1 MPFVGAGQKVKLV
14 AVTSCSRWLYET
26 ELGRPDQAPSCCFL
40 KVATHPSQ
48 EIPRPVYSDSPP
60 KRIQPFGRFSFS
72 KRIALRFLA
81 SCSILSN
88 DNT

>member
-1 MPFVGAGQKVKLV
+1 MPQWVFGRGNEGWLV
-14 AVTSCSRWLYET
+14 VRCVVPQPA
-26 ELGRPDQAPSCCFL
+26 
-40 KVATHPSQ
+40 
-48 EIPRPVYSDSPP
+48 YSDSPP
-60 KRIQPFGRFSFS
+60 KRTQPFGRFSFS